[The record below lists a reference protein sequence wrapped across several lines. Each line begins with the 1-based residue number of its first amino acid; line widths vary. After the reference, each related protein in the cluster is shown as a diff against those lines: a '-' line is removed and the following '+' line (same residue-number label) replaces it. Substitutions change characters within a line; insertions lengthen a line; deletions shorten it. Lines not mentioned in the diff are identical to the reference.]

1 MNPTRARLWRLRT
14 RTADSQRDERGYT
27 LIELMIVSAIFAIVI
42 TLIFGTLTSVQK
54 SEAYTRD
61 RTLAVQSMRDAMD
74 RMTRELRQATNIVPT
89 PSISHVEFDT
99 YDLGKPVHITYDATG
114 PTLTRQVG
122 TGTPATLLTGLV
134 STSLFTYS
142 PDTNT
147 TTAVDI
153 DLQLKPSNMPNT
165 IVELKSD
172 VELRNLTPE
181 DQ

>member
-1 MNPTRARLWRLRT
+1 MNPTRARLWRSPT
-14 RTADSQRDERGYT
+14 RTAESQREELGYT
-27 LIELMIVSAIFAIVI
+27 LVEMMIVSAIFAIVI

-61 RTLAVQSMRDAMD
+61 RTLAVQSLRDSMD

-89 PSISHVEFDT
+89 PSDSHIEFDT

-114 PTLTRQVG
+114 TTLTRQVG
-122 TGTPATLLTGLV
+122 TGTPAPLLKSVV
-134 STSLFTYS
+134 STSVFAYT
-142 PDTNT
+142 PDANT

-153 DLQLKPSNMPNT
+153 DLQLKPRNLPNT
-165 IVELKSD
+165 IVELRSD
-172 VELRNLTPE
+172 VQLRNLTPE